1 MFRNLPEEMLVQIR
15 CAFDLFDSNGDGSLL
30 PNDLGNVIEQVGQK
44 LSDLD
49 IKEMMSFLSSTENGD
64 EISFKDFVSLIMLR
78 MKKVESED
86 EFLETFKIF
95 DKKGTGKISPNDIKS
110 VLNEIDE
117 PISQQ
122 ELEDLM
128 KKWDKNEDGYLDLI
142 EFKNMME
149 SK

>member
-64 EISFKDFVSLIMLR
+64 EISFKDFVSLIML
-78 MKKVESED
+78 
-86 EFLETFKIF
+86 
-95 DKKGTGKISPNDIKS
+95 
-110 VLNEIDE
+110 
-117 PISQQ
+117 
-122 ELEDLM
+122 M